1 MPNKILS
8 VQEQIKYIST
18 IRMVFYV
25 PYFQLDNWNKRQTY
39 KLQQK
44 YTYNLKLLSIKYKLF
59 RLSLLS
65 FQRKEKTKYNTTGH
79 TLSCHFR

>member
-8 VQEQIKYIST
+8 VQEHIKYIST

-25 PYFQLDNWNKRQTY
+25 PCFQLDNWNKRQTH

-59 RLSLLS
+59 RLSLLP

-79 TLSCHFR
+79 TLSCHFQ